1 MKKYIIYT
9 RVSTSEQGKSGLGLE
24 AQRRDINIFLDRFSD
39 VPYEIIAEYQDI
51 GSGGEDNRPELT
63 KALALARK
71 TGAEL
76 LVAKLD
82 RLSRKV
88 SFIAKIMDDKR
99 VNLRVACMPY
109 ADKFQLHIHA
119 ALAEQERTFV
129 SERTKAA
136 LKEAKARGVVLGG
149 MRDPTMKR
157 NEAAKKKADDFAQT
171 IAPIIKSMRENNET
185 LANIADALNK
195 SGKPSPRGGQWTPT
209 AVKRVIDRT

>member
-1 MKKYIIYT
+1 MKQYIIYT
-9 RVSTSEQGKSGLGLE
+9 RVSTAEQGKSGLGLE
-24 AQRRDINIFLDRFSD
+24 AQQRDIGIFLDRFSD
-39 VPYEIIAEYQDI
+39 VPYEVIAEYQDI
-51 GSGGEDNRPELT
+51 GSGGEDNRPELN

-119 ALAEQERTFV
+119 ALAEQERTFI

-136 LKEAKARGVVLGG
+136 LKAAKARGVKLGG
-149 MRDPTMKR
+149 MRDPLMKR
-157 NEAAKKKADDFAQT
+157 NAVLKEKADDFAQS
-171 IAPIIKSMRENNET
+171 IAPIIKSMRASGET
-185 LANIADALNK
+185 LANIAAALNQ
-195 SGKPSPRGGQWTPT
+195 SGKATPRGGQWTAT